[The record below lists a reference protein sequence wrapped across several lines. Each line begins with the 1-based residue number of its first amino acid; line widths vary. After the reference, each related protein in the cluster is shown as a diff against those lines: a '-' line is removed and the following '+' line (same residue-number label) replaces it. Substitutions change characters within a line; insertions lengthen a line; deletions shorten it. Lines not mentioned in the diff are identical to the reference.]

1 MLVRCIKILVAVLLS
16 LTFTISLSKL
26 VLCVWNG
33 WFNADAADYEI
44 FASYPGAAGR
54 HGPSPSSGKSPP
66 YGGASRH
73 TPTIVDEWLDHN
85 QLGKY
90 KQLFRDRGCHKRPV
104 SFPQCT
110 NAHATIEQGALTLIC
125 LQNFSP
131 QNSDRTVAPGGG
143 LFGYRFGN
151 LNMAHPA

>member
-1 MLVRCIKILVAVLLS
+1 MLVRCIKILVAVVLS

-44 FASYPGAAGR
+44 FASYPGAAR
-54 HGPSPSSGKSPP
+54 HGPSDRPSSSKSAP
-66 YGGASRH
+66 YGGGTRQRY

-90 KQLFRDRGCHKRPV
+90 KQLFRDQAVLIHD
-104 SFPQCT
+104 FL
-110 NAHATIEQGALTLIC
+110 GAARLGLI
-125 LQNFSP
+125 
-131 QNSDRTVAPGGG
+131 AP
-143 LFGYRFGN
+143 LPLVLLPRYRF
-151 LNMAHPA
+151 AI

>member
-54 HGPSPSSGKSPP
+54 HGPSSSSGKSPP

-73 TPTIVDEWLDHN
+73 SPTIVDEWLDHN

-90 KQLFRDRGCHKRPV
+90 KQLFRDRA
-104 SFPQCT
+104 S
-110 NAHATIEQGALTLIC
+110 N
-125 LQNFSP
+125 
-131 QNSDRTVAPGGG
+131 G
-143 LFGYRFGN
+143 L
-151 LNMAHPA
+151 